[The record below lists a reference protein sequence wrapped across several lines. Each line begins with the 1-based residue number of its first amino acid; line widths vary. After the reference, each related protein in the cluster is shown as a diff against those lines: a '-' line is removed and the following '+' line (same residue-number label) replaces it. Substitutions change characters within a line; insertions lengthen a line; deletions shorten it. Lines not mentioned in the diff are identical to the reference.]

1 MRSSRF
7 GTAVVIGAGHNGLVA
22 GILLADAGWDVVVLE
37 EQERVGGAV
46 FSDRSVPADFVT
58 DWYSA
63 FSPLGAAAPGLRGP
77 ARAQSGRQWSHAPTV
92 LAHVLPDDR

>member
-46 FSDRSVPADFVT
+46 FSDRSVHPDFVT

-63 FSPLGAAAPGLRGP
+63 FYPLGAASPVIAGLDLDQCGLERDV
-77 ARAQSGRQWSHAPTV
+77 RAVR
-92 LAHVLPDDR
+92 DDA